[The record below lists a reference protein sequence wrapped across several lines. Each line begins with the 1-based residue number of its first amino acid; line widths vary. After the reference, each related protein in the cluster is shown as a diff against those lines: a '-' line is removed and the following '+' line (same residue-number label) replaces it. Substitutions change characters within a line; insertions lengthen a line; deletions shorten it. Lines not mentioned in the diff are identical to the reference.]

1 MRKSATRM
9 GILVLFAFLFL
20 ARRAGADRV
29 DDLSKQLKSD
39 DTKVRLSAALNLGK
53 LGDKRAIPALTAALS
68 DSDKNV
74 RGIAAAAL
82 GRLVDGTVAAETR
95 NRAITELKRVSEND
109 SDSTVK
115 NQATKAYT
123 ALKSLQ
129 TTPAAT
135 GGGPN
140 LIYVSVG
147 PMTDA
152 SKNGSSMLPLMK
164 LTVEKTIKRKDPNMT
179 TSFTDAEL
187 KAAKGA
193 PAFYVDGT
201 LQSLAVK
208 KDAAVANVTCNLSLL
223 VASYPQKSMFAFAK
237 GSAAV
242 QSGSSDRLIDE
253 AKQDCV
259 AAVVEDVVAK
269 QIIPTIQ
276 TKAKTAGGGSSGG
289 TEN

>member
-9 GILVLFAFLFL
+9 GILVLFAFLTWG
-20 ARRAGADRV
+20 RRASADRV
-29 DDLSKQLKSD
+29 DDLSKQLKSS

-53 LGDKRAIPALTAALS
+53 LGDKRAIPALTSALS

-82 GRLVDGTVAAETR
+82 GKLVDGTVAADLR
-95 NRAITELKRVSEND
+95 NKAINELKRVSEND
-109 SDSTVK
+109 AESTVK
-115 NQATKAYT
+115 NQAGKAYA

-129 TTPAAT
+129 PTPAST

-147 PMTDA
+147 PMSDA
-152 SKNGSSMLPLMK
+152 SKSGSSMLPLMK
-164 LTVEKTIKRKDPNMT
+164 LTVEKTIKKKDPNMT
-179 TSFTDAEL
+179 TSFTDAEV
-187 KAAKGA
+187 KAANAK
-193 PAFYVDGT
+193 AFYVDGT
-201 LQSLAVK
+201 LQALEVK
-208 KDAAVANVTCNLSLL
+208 KSSAVAMVSCNLSLL
-223 VASYPQKSMFAFAK
+223 VATYPQKSMFGFAK

-242 QSGSSDRLIDE
+242 ESGMSEKLIDE

-259 AAVVEDVVAK
+259 AAVVEDVVAR

-276 TKAKTAGGGSSGG
+276 TKAK
-289 TEN
+289 N